1 MNKNVNG
8 IFDVVENDVQ
18 EILNIYN
25 YYIKNTIITFE
36 EIEISLEVMKS
47 RVNQIAEKFP
57 YLVYKENNVV
67 LGFAYISPWKERSA
81 YRYSVESTIYLNN
94 NCVGKGIGTKL
105 YSELINQVKK
115 SELHSVIGGI
125 SLPNDASIKL
135 HEKLGFNYLGKFSEV
150 GYKFNNWI
158 DVGYW
163 KLILK

>member
-47 RVNQIAEKFP
+47 RVNQIAEKFR

-67 LGFAYISPWKERSA
+67 LGYAYISYWKERSA

-163 KLILK
+163 ELILK

>member
-1 MNKNVNG
+1 MNKNING
-8 IFDVVENDVQ
+8 IFDVIENDVQ

-36 EIEISLEVMKS
+36 EVEISLEVMKS

-94 NCVGKGIGTKL
+94 NCVRKGIGTKL